1 MWAKS
6 LERLGGGA
14 SLSVVNNLSFEVC
27 STGGLRGR
35 DDLKEKAE
43 TAERIFSSGFLA
55 ELTG

>member
-14 SLSVVNNLSFEVC
+14 SLSVFNNLSFEVC

-43 TAERIFSSGFLA
+43 TAERIFFLVVSWPS
-55 ELTG
+55 

>member
-6 LERLGGGA
+6 LERLGGRA
-14 SLSVVNNLSFEVC
+14 SLSVFNNLSFEVC

-43 TAERIFSSGFLA
+43 AADKIFFLVVSWPS
-55 ELTG
+55 